1 MLMKSTEPDFN
12 FIKIVNEAKE
22 KRQSQAGSHCRLGS
36 GVDPEASRSEGN
48 ERSVCARGASPGRAQ
63 NIGTT
68 ALSCPWKIHMDL
80 FRRQMDIKIQFS
92 GEKFRLKS

>member
-36 GVDPEASRSEGN
+36 GVDPEASRSEGS
-48 ERSVCARGASPGRAQ
+48 ERSACARGASPGRISSRLHFLARGRSTW
-63 NIGTT
+63 ICSEGKWT
-68 ALSCPWKIHMDL
+68 
-80 FRRQMDIKIQFS
+80 FRSSSQ
-92 GEKFRLKS
+92 EKSLD

>member
-36 GVDPEASRSEGN
+36 GVDPEASRSEGS
-48 ERSVCARGASPGRAQ
+48 ERSACVRGERAREEPRISARLHFPARGRSTWICSEGKW
-63 NIGTT
+63 T
-68 ALSCPWKIHMDL
+68 
-80 FRRQMDIKIQFS
+80 FRSSSQ
-92 GEKFRLKS
+92 EKSLD